1 VRHLPGWYAQ
11 KHPDEDW
18 SETFAVWLTPAQPG
32 KDWREEYKGWATA
45 LAKLEYCE
53 RVMKELAE
61 RPPPRAPE
69 ELDEDVRQLPYSL
82 DEFYKAADG
91 DGQEMPPG
99 LAGSLRAIFE
109 DLDAPQSSPDAAKR
123 KPAGAL
129 LRHLER
135 DLMADVFRWTGHFP
149 EKTRVLLRHLARLA
163 DQLGQGYP
171 EPREREAVVAITALV
186 TALAMNHVHT
196 GSYLAKED

>member
-1 VRHLPGWYAQ
+1 
-11 KHPDEDW
+11 
-18 SETFAVWLTPAQPG
+18 
-32 KDWREEYKGWATA
+32 
-45 LAKLEYCE
+45 
-53 RVMKELAE
+53 
-61 RPPPRAPE
+61 
-69 ELDEDVRQLPYSL
+69 
-82 DEFYKAADG
+82 
-91 DGQEMPPG
+91 MPPG